1 VADFVDV
8 EFPLSIAYGSAGG
21 AEFSTTVLRT
31 KGGATYRNR
40 NWVKERQ
47 RWNVTPGVKKLSQA
61 LELEAFFRA
70 RGGMAQ
76 GFLFSDRRDYSATGS
91 VIGTGTGALTTF
103 QLAKTYISGP
113 ETYSRPIKKPK
124 AGTVK
129 IYLNGVLQSS
139 GYTVSTVVGADP
151 WTPLATGIVTFSAA
165 PGNGVVVTADFEFYI
180 PVIFGIDY
188 LPLVFT
194 DRNETQGY
202 YFETDDFPII
212 EDRLA

>member
-1 VADFVDV
+1 MADFVDI

-21 AEFSTTVLRT
+21 AEFSTTVIRT

-40 NWVKERQ
+40 NWFQERQ
-47 RWNVTPGVKKLSQA
+47 RWNVAPGVKTLEQA

-76 GFLFSDRRDYSATGS
+76 GFLFSDRRDHQAVGS
-91 VIGTGTGALTTF
+91 VIGTGNGTATTF
-103 QLAKTYISGP
+103 QMVKTYTSGP
-113 ETYSRPIKKPK
+113 EVYSRAIKKPK
-124 AGTVK
+124 PGGL
-129 IYLNGVLQSS
+129 IYLNGVKQVT
-139 GYTVSTVVGADP
+139 GYTVSVVVGGP
-151 WTPLATGIVTFSAA
+151 SWTPATGLLTFSSA

-188 LPLVFT
+188 LPMTFT
-194 DRNETQGY
+194 DRNETNGY
-202 YFETDDFPII
+202 YFEVDDFPII